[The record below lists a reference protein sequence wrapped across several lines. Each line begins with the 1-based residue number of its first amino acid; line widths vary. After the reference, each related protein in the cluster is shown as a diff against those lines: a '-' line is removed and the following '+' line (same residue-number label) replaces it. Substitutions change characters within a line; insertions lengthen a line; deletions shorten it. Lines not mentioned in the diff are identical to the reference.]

1 MTYPVTKLIT
11 GAYYESGIVARGLG
25 AVSGPQASDGLDL
38 LNEVIIEKSMDS
50 VFLPY
55 WHNEEIEFVTGQETY
70 DVPGLI
76 EVATLTFNIGNVRYP
91 MDEQG
96 IREYNGTGR
105 VSGFTSLPDR
115 YYLQRTLGGMD
126 VKFYPSPSSNYVLN
140 ILGKFSYPEITN
152 MQEDMSLT
160 YDRFHLLYLKFKLA
174 YRLLIWK
181 QQAIPPKLDQQLNNM
196 EQRFHALG
204 GQDFT
209 VQKTSSFGMPF
220 CGPNYM
226 RAALKDGWYPT
237 R

>member
-1 MTYPVTKLIT
+1 MYYPVTKLIT

-25 AVSGPQASDGLDL
+25 AVSGAQASDGLDL
-38 LNEVIIEKSMDS
+38 LNEILVEKSMDS

-55 WHNEEIEFVTGQETY
+55 WQNTTITLMTGEETY
-70 DVPGLI
+70 NITNLI
-76 EVATLTFNIGNVRYP
+76 ELATLTFNIGNVRYP

-96 IREYNGTGR
+96 IREYNATGR

-115 YYLQRTLGGMD
+115 YYLQRTLNGMLI
-126 VKFYPSPSSNYVLN
+126 KLYPSPASTYILN
-140 ILGKFSYPEITN
+140 ILGKFAYDQITM
-152 MQEDMSLT
+152 MQADLSLT
-160 YDRFHLLYLKFKLA
+160 FDAFHILYLKFKLA

-181 QQAIPPKLDQQLNNM
+181 QQAIPPALDKQLTNM

-209 VQKTSSFGMPF
+209 VQKTSAFGMPF
-220 CGPNYM
+220 GGPNYM